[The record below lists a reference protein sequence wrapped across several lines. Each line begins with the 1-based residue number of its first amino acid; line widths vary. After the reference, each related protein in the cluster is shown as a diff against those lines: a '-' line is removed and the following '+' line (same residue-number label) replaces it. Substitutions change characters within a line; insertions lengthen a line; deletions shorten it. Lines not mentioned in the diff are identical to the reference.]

1 MPTVS
6 YTKLSPP
13 RRADLDV
20 YLVNVL
26 TAAVENLDDSRA
38 GHIMLWHHLR
48 QFLGLL
54 ETEDDEEGGGGGN
67 ARETG

>member
-1 MPTVS
+1 M
-6 YTKLSPP
+6 
-13 RRADLDV
+13 

-26 TAAVENLDDSRA
+26 TAAVENLNDSRA